1 MPQGSVIVKF
11 FIAILIILGT
21 AALSAGVTFGEI
33 YLTKKKN
40 VLAGLIPAGAVAVVS
55 YIVLIIMSVASAE
68 WYTKFITFYIL
79 QIPVIV
85 GVVMLVLFRK
95 KYRRHE
101 SDENA
106 RQARLQN
113 ARRIEGE
120 KQARLNTLLLGFRCA
135 ESSMKVEGQREV
147 VLMSR
152 DGKTAGAIASEVGAS
167 ADEVERILSAFD
179 RYVNR
184 VDTDEATSVDRILT
198 PEQEE
203 SIVNYLV
210 NSTPAE
216 NNLSASAL
224 WNRTTARLLASN
236 LLGVNISTRMISA
249 YLNHWGL
256 TVPEKQTIRA
266 RSVRPEVRSWL
277 AGDYEKIRKKATDG
291 GGELIWIYTVMPERL
306 ADVSVSVPK
315 NPLLLCAVSAE
326 GSVAFRVYDKDAG
339 ACFTD
344 FVASLTALPGPKF
357 YAIVN
362 ENYTKYMDTL
372 GRDRRR
378 ALSDRIEF
386 FSGEIG

>member
-1 MPQGSVIVKF
+1 MKVL
-11 FIAILIILGT
+11 IAILIILGT

-33 YLTKKKN
+33 YLTKRRN
-40 VLAGLIPAGAVAVVS
+40 VLAGLIPAAAVALAS
-55 YIVLIIMSVASAE
+55 YVTLIIMFAVGAQ
-68 WYTKFITFYIL
+68 WYTKFITFYVL

-113 ARRIEGE
+113 ARRLESE
-120 KQARLNTLLLGFRCA
+120 KQAKLNVILRGFRCA

-152 DGKTAGAIASEVGAS
+152 SGKTASAIAAELDVP
-167 ADEVERILSAFD
+167 ADEIEKILAAFD
-179 RYVNR
+179 RFVSR
-184 VDTDEATSVDRILT
+184 VDSDESTSVDRILD

-216 NNLSASAL
+216 NNLSPSTL

-236 LLGVNISTRMISA
+236 LLGINISTRMISA
-249 YLNHWGL
+249 YLSHWSL
-256 TVPEKQTIRA
+256 TVPGKQTIRA
-266 RSVRPEVRSWL
+266 RSSRPEVRAWL
-277 AGDYEKIRKKATDG
+277 AGDYEKIRKKAETG
-291 GGELIWIYTVMPERL
+291 AGELVWIYTIVPERL
-306 ADVSVSVPK
+306 ADISVSVPK
-315 NPLLLCAVSAE
+315 NPIMICAVSAE

-339 ACFTD
+339 AYFTD
-344 FVASLTALPGPKF
+344 FIAGLTSLRTSKL

-362 ENYTKYMDTL
+362 ENYEKYMDTL

-386 FSGEIG
+386 FNGEID